1 MYMENATLAL
11 NQKISWMRSRTGGTN
26 RAAPIKARTAANP
39 PKPMVWIL
47 KYGCLGM
54 RTVLYKVI
62 AARNR
67 NVKPGTKENT
77 RSQVSPSSAWG
88 NGRIHPPIHK
98 VTAMDETAIM
108 AEYSARKNS
117 DQRNPL
123 YSV

>member
-1 MYMENATLAL
+1 M
-11 NQKISWMRSRTGGTN
+11 
-26 RAAPIKARTAANP
+26 
-39 PKPMVWIL
+39 
-47 KYGCLGM
+47 
-54 RTVLYKVI
+54 

-108 AEYSARKNS
+108 AEYSARKKS

-123 YSV
+123 DSVWKPAVSSDSASGRSKGARLVSATIATAKIKNAISPNGKNLKMNQTP